1 VRPTENLN
9 MTRQDRI
16 DDSRILLFSMGISRT
31 GASCPDL
38 HCDEW
43 NIIAIEDEIDA
54 FAAVR
59 GKGIDLVILHIPLGD
74 FIDSDL
80 PNVIRGISPMPYLP
94 IMIMASD
101 SAEAQRCHFLN
112 SGADD
117 VIAEQ
122 TSAVEV
128 RARIRAMLRIKDLY
142 DQLAASRT
150 ALELVLEREQKLL
163 AGLREDNEALKAKCT
178 TDPLTHVR
186 NVRSFGEILAH
197 EFKSAKRYNTSLS
210 ILALDIDHFKVVND
224 THGHHSGDYVLK
236 ELAVIL
242 TRSVRESDVVA
253 RTGGEEFCILLSKAD
268 QAQAVMFAERIR
280 KEVSA
285 RKFTVFGSDIHV
297 TVSIGQATFP
307 DNAEITMPSMLTYF
321 ADQALLLAK
330 DTGRDRVV
338 KFSQMPQE
346 MRFRMRKQQL
356 DAAKS
361 PGSRPLQCEMM
372 DMEVHS
378 WQI

>member
-1 VRPTENLN
+1 MSKP
-9 MTRQDRI
+9 DRT
-16 DDSRILLFSMGISRT
+16 DESRILLFTMEIRQT

-38 HCDEW
+38 HCDKW
-43 NIIAIEDEIDA
+43 KIIATEDEIDA

-59 GKGIDLVILHIPLGD
+59 GQGVDLVILHMPLD
-74 FIDSDL
+74 DSINSDL
-80 PNVIRGISPMPYLP
+80 PGVLRSISPAQYLP
-94 IMIMASD
+94 VMIMCTD
-101 SAEAQRCHFLN
+101 SAEAQRCRFLD

-128 RARIRAMLRIKDLY
+128 WARIRAMLRIKDLY

-150 ALELVLEREQKLL
+150 ALERVLDHEQELMVR
-163 AGLREDNEALKAKCT
+163 LRKDNEALQAKCT

-186 NVRSFGEILAH
+186 NVRSFGGILEH
-197 EFKSAKRYNTSLS
+197 EFRSAKRYSSFLS

-224 THGHHSGDYVLK
+224 TYGHHSGDYVLK

-253 RTGGEEFCILLSKAD
+253 RTGGEEFCVLLPKAD
-268 QAQAVMFAERIR
+268 QDQAMTFAERIR
-280 KEVSA
+280 KEVSD
-285 RKFTVFGSDIHV
+285 RKFTVFGRDIHV
-297 TVSIGQATFP
+297 TVSLGQATSP
-307 DNAEITMPSMLTYF
+307 DNAEITTPSMLTYF

-338 KFSQMPQE
+338 KFSELPQE
-346 MRFRMRKQQL
+346 MRVRLRQQQL
-356 DAAKS
+356 NAPQGHWS
-361 PGSRPLQCEMM
+361 GQCEMM
-372 DMEVHS
+372 DIEVHT
-378 WQI
+378 